1 MTWATSFTKA
11 VSGNVYKK
19 KNAATIF
26 GVTSVVSSNIT
37 SVLKIG
43 DSAQRGGSKNGY
55 PTVTANQGR
64 KKALSSGGFSYF
76 LANHYVVL
84 SGNITVQ
91 LAGVSNTVMATAS
104 SFARRAIAFKLT
116 ARTTM
121 VTGISWTNNSIS
133 GPRFTFTEAD
143 QTINVNMGGTGTDT
157 EAALSPTVRGNLVFM
172 AGKLVPTSTNYKN
185 LYLW

>member
-1 MTWATSFTKA
+1 MASTRKA
-11 VSGNVYKK
+11 VSGNVQRL

-26 GVTSVVSSNIT
+26 GITQTPSSNVTNSLSIRT
-37 SVLKIG
+37 SAVTN
-43 DSAQRGGSKNGY
+43 DSRAGY
-55 PTVTANQGR
+55 PIVSTVQGR
-64 KKALSSGGFSYF
+64 KKALSSGGFAYF

-104 SFARRAIAFKLT
+104 SFARRAIAYKLT
-116 ARTTM
+116 ARTSFLQAL
-121 VTGISWTNNSIS
+121 SWSSVNSIS
-133 GPRFTFTEAD
+133 GPAFVLTKTS